1 MAFSVDVAVSFIL
14 VTCTGAISQLSEHSK
29 LALHG
34 KHVLRLPDLDDLPDY
49 RALDTFGKNLHRK
62 SLEASNKEEVKKA
75 REEVRE
81 RFGNTAKVKPD
92 VKPPD
97 LETLNEEIAR
107 STEEV
112 HSTAEA
118 GYSSGART
126 IQRTP
131 DLARVQPT
139 KEVERKIQRTPD
151 LARVRPIK
159 EVEDSPGEESETSVK
174 TEPKGVLKTK
184 PSRVRENAAETS
196 TSGEPSSES
205 KLKGGKYDRAMMEEI
220 ARSESDEIPHS
231 YDYVKDSKAPPPP
244 QSAAQRAGG
253 GPANTR
259 VLNCVA
265 LATVV
270 WGVVA
275 VGLAL

>member
-131 DLARVQPT
+131 DLARV
-139 KEVERKIQRTPD
+139 
-151 LARVRPIK
+151 RPIK